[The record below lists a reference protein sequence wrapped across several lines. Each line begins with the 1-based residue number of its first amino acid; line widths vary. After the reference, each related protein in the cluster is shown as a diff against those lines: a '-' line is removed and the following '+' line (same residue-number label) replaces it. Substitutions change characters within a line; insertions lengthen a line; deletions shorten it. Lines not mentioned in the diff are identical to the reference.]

1 MILGDILNKD
11 VKLDAM
17 MLKTNEMQTASNKL
31 LEDAIEFNRSQPW
44 SLNKNI
50 FCSIIIVAVILV
62 FLIVIIDC
70 LLRCI

>member
-17 MLKTNEMQTASNKL
+17 MLKTNEMQMASNKL

-50 FCSIIIVAVILV
+50 L
-62 FLIVIIDC
+62 
-70 LLRCI
+70 